1 MNRAELVAAVVA
13 NKKAGIETKAGADR
27 ALQAVLDGITSGL
40 KKQGSVSLVGFGT
53 FKVKT
58 RPERMGRNP
67 KTGESI
73 RIAARKAVTFKASKE
88 LKKSV

>member
-13 NKKAGIETKAGADR
+13 NKKVGIETKAGADR

-73 RIAARKAVTFKASKE
+73 KIAARKAVTFKASKE

>member
-1 MNRAELVAAVVA
+1 MNRAELIAAIVAD
-13 NKKAGIETKAGADR
+13 KKAGIETKAGAGR
-27 ALQAVLDGITSGL
+27 MLQAVLGGILSGL

-58 RPERMGRNP
+58 RAARMGRNP